1 MAKLHQADIPL
12 FNSQRDIP
20 TLIVFISDN
29 TFRVPLLSIIVPD
42 SYPMEPS
49 YLHLF
54 LTVQDRVIMIT
65 YTAYSRGLIEFAA
78 KLRP

>member
-12 FNSQRDIP
+12 FNSQRGIP

-29 TFRVPLLSIIVPD
+29 TFRVPLLSIIVSD
-42 SYPMEPS
+42 SYPLELR